1 MSANLHFEL
10 PKELIL
16 NANDRMHWAE
26 KARIT
31 KNLRAMGAIAA
42 RQVEPMERAHLT
54 IRVGY
59 SDNRRRDDHN
69 LMPTYKALIDG
80 ITEHLLPDDDREHLT
95 GPDLRSRVAG
105 KTGILVLDFE
115 LVALVK
121 PPVHSVSEAVQPV
134 DNACE
139 VAIRLSSNLE
149 TIRAAPEDADTSDQ
163 GLTHSPDATG
173 KGLA

>member
-10 PKELIL
+10 PKALIL
-16 NANDRMHWAE
+16 NANQRMHWAE

-80 ITEHLLPDDDREHLT
+80 IVGDGGLLPDDDREHLT
-95 GPDLRSRVAG
+95 GPDLRSHVAG

-115 LVALVK
+115 FR
-121 PPVHSVSEAVQPV
+121 SVDSGDE
-134 DNACE
+134 NARI
-139 VAIRLSSNLE
+139 AGK
-149 TIRAAPEDADTSDQ
+149 TKAAPAGAQTPVVR
-163 GLTHSPDATG
+163 GLTTA
-173 KGLA
+173 KGWVNES

>member
-10 PKELIL
+10 PRALIL
-16 NANDRMHWAE
+16 NANDRRHWAE

-80 ITEHLLPDDDREHLT
+80 IVGDCGLLPDDDREHLT
-95 GPDLRSRVAG
+95 GPDLRSHVAG

-115 LVALVK
+115 FRSAVNPLSAGRDD
-121 PPVHSVSEAVQPV
+121 STTGAENREASQVQH
-134 DNACE
+134 D
-139 VAIRLSSNLE
+139 
-149 TIRAAPEDADTSDQ
+149 DK
-163 GLTHSPDATG
+163 ATEMT
-173 KGLA
+173 